1 MLLKEMILKI
11 PNQPIKEISN
21 DHNNL
26 EKPVH

>member
-1 MLLKEMILKI
+1 MLLKEMIKI
-11 PNQPIKEISN
+11 PGEPIMEISN